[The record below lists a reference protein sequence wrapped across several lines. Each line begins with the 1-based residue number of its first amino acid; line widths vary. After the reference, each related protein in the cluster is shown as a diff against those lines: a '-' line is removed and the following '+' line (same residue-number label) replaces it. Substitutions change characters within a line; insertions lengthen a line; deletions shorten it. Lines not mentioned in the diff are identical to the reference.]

1 MIQTPISDHFPY
13 VVWAN
18 FTHLGLEILSVG
30 EKVTV
35 GGMSLKEV

>member
-13 VVWAN
+13 EAWAN
-18 FTHLGLEILSVG
+18 FTLLGLEILSVG
-30 EKVTV
+30 EKVMV